1 MRFRMTITFEP
12 DCPAPELLFSLGC
25 YAGADIVTG
34 DCAVSEL
41 CATLQAE
48 GPYDI
53 AVLASRLIASGRCN
67 GVIVERID
75 AWRDGLDE
83 AKRQR

>member
-12 DCPAPELLFSLGC
+12 DFPVHELLFSLGR

-48 GPYDI
+48 GPNDV
-53 AVLASRLIASGRCN
+53 AVLASRLIASGQCN
-67 GVIVERID
+67 DVIVERID
-75 AWRDGLDE
+75 AWRDDLDE
-83 AKRQR
+83 AKR